1 MKFIISTRATLKNE
15 AHFWGKQTQNVQ
27 RKLHVRFSF
36 QGRIGGIKGMFVV
49 DDSLEGIKVQHR
61 PSMLKYQA
69 SGISSSEL
77 HNTVEIKQWDAP
89 PPSGSLCQT
98 SIQML
103 EERDLAQKE
112 IDELKSLRD
121 DPELLLRKY
130 KASKY
135 LKDGPNLIDDDIL
148 MRMLHANIPLD
159 EPVMILKTNDFIN
172 RELKTL
178 REKVSD
184 SHTVYTAQFIKIF
197 THASSLPF
205 LLKE

>member
-1 MKFIISTRATLKNE
+1 
-15 AHFWGKQTQNVQ
+15 
-27 RKLHVRFSF
+27 
-36 QGRIGGIKGMFVV
+36 MFVV

-89 PPSGSLCQT
+89 PPSSSLCQT

-103 EERDLAQKE
+103 EERGVPRDFFVSLAQKE

-172 RELKTL
+172 GELKTL

-184 SHTVYTAQFIKIF
+184 CTYRLYSPVHQNLYSWIF
-197 THASSLPF
+197 SASYGSSLPSF

>member
-1 MKFIISTRATLKNE
+1 
-15 AHFWGKQTQNVQ
+15 
-27 RKLHVRFSF
+27 
-36 QGRIGGIKGMFVV
+36 MFVV

-89 PPSGSLCQT
+89 PPSSSLCQT

-103 EERDLAQKE
+103 EERGVPRDFFVSLAQKE

-130 KASKY
+130 KASK
-135 LKDGPNLIDDDIL
+135 
-148 MRMLHANIPLD
+148 
-159 EPVMILKTNDFIN
+159 
-172 RELKTL
+172 
-178 REKVSD
+178 
-184 SHTVYTAQFIKIF
+184 
-197 THASSLPF
+197 
-205 LLKE
+205 